1 MVISIPQLDLFQH
14 SQILANKL
22 FSHLLVAHISLKGS
36 QWPYCFPIFQCI
48 LWPFPLKALHNLLQS
63 ISSYRLLV
71 LSDSSS
77 IFVLLNIYIYIFF
90 LSYQPLT
97 ALSTLAALNF
107 LFKHHTSN
115 LLNFNSETTLN
126 SIFFQLVS
134 TFACMYTRNTLQLS
148 TSQTSLKILGK
159 MLL

>member
-22 FSHLLVAHISLKGS
+22 FSHLLVAHISPKGS
-36 QWPYCFPIFQCI
+36 QWPSCFPIFQCI
-48 LWPFPLKALHNLLQS
+48 LWLFPLKALHNLLQS

-77 IFVLLNIYIYIFF
+77 IFVLLNIYVF
-90 LSYQPLT
+90 LTSYQPLT